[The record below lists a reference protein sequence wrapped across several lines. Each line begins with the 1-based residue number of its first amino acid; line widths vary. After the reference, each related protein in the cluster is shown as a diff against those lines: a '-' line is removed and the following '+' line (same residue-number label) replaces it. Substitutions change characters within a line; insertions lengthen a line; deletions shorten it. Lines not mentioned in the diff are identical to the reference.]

1 VSTLYVIYTVI
12 FILREVLFVSFI
24 IGMLNFERYQIA
36 AKAEAVRIIIQD
48 VEELGEEICNVWG
61 VDYSML
67 DYIEAGLQTDQNFYF
82 FTLAANNFWI
92 NFTFLNLIVEPSV
105 EIYSMSEYIME
116 DKCEKSVGLNFN
128 NHQIIGSKL

>member
-1 VSTLYVIYTVI
+1 MSTLYVIYTVI

-61 VDYSML
+61 VDYSSSIDDSSKVRSSTGITVNWFTPIGPL
-67 DYIEAGLQTDQNFYF
+67 NFSLAQPINTVSTDKTQTFQFSLG
-82 FTLAANNFWI
+82 T
-92 NFTFLNLIVEPSV
+92 TFL
-105 EIYSMSEYIME
+105 
-116 DKCEKSVGLNFN
+116 
-128 NHQIIGSKL
+128 